1 MTTQCQD
8 IRSIF
13 TLLDADTEQ
22 PVMGERVRLKGCSVS
37 LGIGAGSSTITLDLV
52 ADTCT
57 TVGGVKVYEENDIAL
72 PSTGTPVIFTCNN
85 LVFGGIISSL
95 IYTENN
101 SGFDYKVVI
110 IDPKKVLEGVTV
122 LLKGYYCDPIPGVI
136 IANFVNMNKLLEEDV
151 AKCPPRQDF
160 ENWPDINNCTNFG
173 NAGGSQGPFLWAVL
187 EKIQA
192 KYNGVLG
199 AFGDAFYTTSARRI
213 YVNLSDL
220 VSLLKRKAPYART
233 NQANATLTDLI
244 DAACNLI
251 ACDYTILLEKLAA
264 RVYIIDRTVPP
275 PMNVIKTL
283 VTDSQTSGKL
293 ISGSIG
299 RDEIYLPS
307 NRIVLGD
314 NVQYL
319 AELVGTVP
327 EVPEIPPDPPGDLGT
342 PGVPGVPGVDFAMML
357 GYDLIGE
364 PVRAFGPNFTVE
376 IDIRPIK
383 DILINS
389 LGRTDLPDMF
399 PITEEEILCSGSLIA
414 WRTFGLKDNTLGCL
428 CDRVHDGN
436 NLGFGGRNDGALA
449 GVINA
454 MANLLV
460 AANPLIPI
468 GAAVFAQNC
477 WVAIQ
482 GQAADIL
489 LRQANEIAAELA
501 IYEWFNNFINA
512 YYGTHWLIPLAE
524 PEGARNHRMICITP
538 LDNITKVESGD
549 RYTLSD
555 EPIEA
560 GYPSP
565 TQLQNGILGLGPGV
579 DTSLFETGDGKISG
593 FGSLERD
600 FTNVRILNEERVI
613 HEIFMGKTDQSNGLT
628 IGRILYQKI
637 ETKGTVYKNTLT
649 NTPEIL
655 ITTPF
660 ISMVP
665 QIGPAGLRI
674 SNVLRAAQGIFG
686 LDVMRVTNE
695 ITNKKS
701 LNVFKVR
708 NAAAGFQKVVI
719 PMKSNI
725 YVYGPWTSTN
735 AVVGS
740 TTIIPDE
747 SLNPWT
753 CGGYLEMNTIGQSLA
768 DQGIRYSN
776 SEESGSIT
784 LAELPGY
791 SINYFLNLGISL
803 DSIVL
808 NYGSGGATTTYSFKQ
823 YVQKFGSYQQTMSN
837 MIKKNAA
844 ERNQIL
850 GGLRKQRLEKI
861 FARNSI
867 QNTLDLIKH
876 PEEGASPGFCLVGR
890 YGTPKQTGLSNKAP
904 EPHVPTPRS
913 ECACPDQDP
922 PDPKTD
928 GALVRNSHS
937 TDIHD
942 ANDWGSMSHTVEGD
956 LQNYAALSLDAVF
969 APVSMYGRDNRL
981 PRYAT
986 GLSDKILCKSR
997 PSMPPIDQ
1005 HGFLDI
1011 YQPYLNPII
1020 NKTELDLL
1028 DDRINES
1035 DVGVYITR
1043 ISFGT
1048 KIVDVYNAL
1057 GGDPYDE
1064 AEDFGFFALKGPLVL
1079 QSWGYDTQGKPIPN
1093 QVDVETK
1100 ACAGSFAKTRLTN
1113 KFMKNWLGN
1122 PRTWPVAP
1130 IDLRYD
1136 RDRGVWVS
1144 PPADRIVVA
1153 RLSEALFP
1161 NKTAKAEL
1169 LNPDITTAVPGER
1182 RDFLDGYVVDG
1193 MDGEDLVPYMKK
1205 GASKVTIIID
1215 DYLGVR
1221 TEKGTIVYAMRNDQ
1235 RYIILGSKG
1244 LNPGM
1249 PRTVVEETP
1258 PSGPDK
1264 GNWVIKQY
1272 EKDSCADCAPTKDD
1286 KIICPTDACGLSDCI
1301 KDLYGRTLLPVVTT
1315 PDLTTGLPT
1324 KKPPFKESTSVT
1336 IPWGGTK
1343 VGDNYVGPFGRELP
1357 TNESFASGVL
1367 GIDGNGCLKIY
1378 PLTSCGIVD
1387 PPVTTTINTTPPG
1400 GSTAAGGTST
1410 TPTTPVAVP
1419 VPTPQTPPVAV
1430 AGAIVAS
1437 EDSGSG
1443 FAQNGG
1449 NFVVDPPYVFPTPE
1463 DICAGVGVN
1472 SDGIMGPGGYND
1484 YLDCVR
1490 RETEKRFALIRAAQG
1505 RD

>member
-8 IRSIF
+8 IKSIF

-22 PVMGERVRLKGCSVS
+22 PVMGDKVRLKGCSVS

-57 TVGGVKVYEENDIAL
+57 TVGEAKVYEENNIEL
-72 PSTGTPVIFTCNN
+72 PFTGTPVIFTCNQ
-85 LVFGGIISSL
+85 LVFGGIINSL
-95 IYTENN
+95 AYTENS

-122 LLKGYYCDPIPGVI
+122 LLKGYYCDPIPEVI
-136 IANFVNMNKLLEEDV
+136 IANFVNMNKLLEENV
-151 AKCPPRQDF
+151 AKCPPRQDT
-160 ENWPDINNCTNFG
+160 ENWPDINDCTNFG

-187 EKIQA
+187 AKIHE
-192 KYNGVLG
+192 KYNGGLG
-199 AFGDAFYTTSARRI
+199 AFGDAFYTTDARRI

-220 VSLLKRKAPYART
+220 VSLLKQKAPYART

-244 DAACNLI
+244 DTACNLI

-264 RVYIIDRTVPP
+264 RVYIIDRTLPP

-283 VTDSQTSGKL
+283 VTEVQSSGKL

-299 RDEIYLPS
+299 RDEIYAPS
-307 NRIVLGD
+307 NKIVLGD
-314 NVQYL
+314 SVQYL

-327 EVPEIPPDPPGDLGT
+327 EVPAIPEIVVGGGLGV
-342 PGVPGVPGVDFAMML
+342 PGVPGVPEVPGVDFAMML

-364 PVRAFGPNFTVE
+364 PVRVFGPNFTVE

-389 LGRTDLPDMF
+389 IGRTDLPDMF
-399 PITEEEILCSGSLIA
+399 PITEEEILCSGSLVA

-428 CDRVHDGN
+428 CDRVHDAN
-436 NLGFGGRNDGALA
+436 NLNFGGRNDLAMQDVVGAIADLIA
-449 GVINA
+449 QAPLVGPVPPGVGNQQQNIN
-454 MANLLV
+454 NDFQDV
-460 AANPLIPI
+460 
-468 GAAVFAQNC
+468 
-477 WVAIQ
+477 WVVIQ
-482 GQAADIL
+482 GQAAII
-489 LRQANEIAAELA
+489 LRQQAERIAAELA

-524 PEGARNHRMICITP
+524 PVGAEERGDATDAFLGVQGARNHRMICITP
-538 LDNITKVESGD
+538 LDYITKVESGD

-555 EPIEA
+555 EPIES
-560 GYPSP
+560 GYPST
-565 TQLQNGILGLGPGV
+565 TQLQNGILGLRPGF

-593 FGSLERD
+593 FGSLERS
-600 FTNVRILNEERVI
+600 FTNVRILNEERVT

-628 IGRILYQKI
+628 IRGTLYQKI
-637 ETKGTVYKNTLT
+637 ETKGTVYKNTLS

-660 ISMVP
+660 ISMVSRVEN
-665 QIGPAGLRI
+665 AALRI

-686 LDVMRVTNE
+686 DAVMIATNE
-695 ITNKKS
+695 ITGKKS

-753 CGGYLEMNTIGQSLA
+753 CGGFLEMNTIGQSLA

-784 LAELPGY
+784 IAELPGY
-791 SINYFLNLGISL
+791 SINYFLDLGISI

-837 MIKKNAA
+837 MIKKNTA
-844 ERNQIL
+844 ERNQML
-850 GGLRKQRLEKI
+850 GSLRKQRLEKI

-867 QNTLDLIKH
+867 QNTLDLIRH
-876 PEEGASPGFCLVGR
+876 PEQEASPGFCLVGK
-890 YGTPKQTGLSNKAP
+890 YGIPKQTGLSNKAP
-904 EPHVPTPRS
+904 EPHNPTTRS
-913 ECACPDQDP
+913 ACECPDQDP
-922 PDPKTD
+922 PDPNTD
-928 GALVRNSHS
+928 GSLVRNSYS
-937 TDIHD
+937 ADIHD

-956 LQNYAALSLDAVF
+956 LQNYAALSLNAVF

-986 GLSDKILCKSR
+986 DFSDKMLCKSR
-997 PSMPPIDQ
+997 PSMPPITQ

-1035 DVGVYITR
+1035 DVGVHITR

-1048 KIVDVYNAL
+1048 NLTDVYTAAV
-1057 GGDPYDE
+1057 GGDPYDN

-1093 QVDVETK
+1093 QVDVEAD
-1100 ACAGSFAKTRLTN
+1100 ACEGSFSKTRLTN

-1144 PPADRIVVA
+1144 PQPDRIVVA
-1153 RLSEALFP
+1153 RLSETLSP

-1169 LNPDITTAVPGER
+1169 LNPDITTAVPGES

-1193 MDGEDLVPYMKK
+1193 SGGEDLVPFMKK
-1205 GASKVTIIID
+1205 GSNKITITID
-1215 DYLGVR
+1215 DYLGVE
-1221 TEKGTIVYAMRNDQ
+1221 TKKGTIVYAMRNDQ
-1235 RYIILGSKG
+1235 RYIILGSAGGG
-1244 LNPGM
+1244 LSPGI
-1249 PRTVVEETP
+1249 PRSVVEETP
-1258 PSGPDK
+1258 SSGLNK

-1272 EKDSCADCAPTKDD
+1272 EKDSCADCAPTTDNE
-1286 KIICPTDACGLSDCI
+1286 IICPTDACGISDCI
-1301 KDLYGRTLLPVVTT
+1301 KDLYGRTLKPVI
-1315 PDLTTGLPT
+1315 T
-1324 KKPPFKESTSVT
+1324 KDGSASLQPPFKDADVT

-1343 VGDNYVGPFGRELP
+1343 EGDKNVGPFGRSSKLP
-1357 TNESFASGVL
+1357 AYSSFASGVL

-1378 PLTSCGIVD
+1378 LLTSCGIVD
-1387 PPVTTTINTTPPG
+1387 PPSTST
-1400 GSTAAGGTST
+1400 STAPTPIQGGYIIAGG
-1410 TPTTPVAVP
+1410 
-1419 VPTPQTPPVAV
+1419 
-1430 AGAIVAS
+1430 
-1437 EDSGSG
+1437 
-1443 FAQNGG
+1443 
-1449 NFVVDPPYVFPTPE
+1449 
-1463 DICAGVGVN
+1463 
-1472 SDGIMGPGGYND
+1472 
-1484 YLDCVR
+1484 
-1490 RETEKRFALIRAAQG
+1490 
-1505 RD
+1505 